1 MQMDDKV
8 NCVDIRLD
16 ERQTRPPPRF
26 TQGTLVDKAGG
37 AMASVAKFVTDP
49 ALKKMLKDT
58 AGLGTP
64 ATRTEIVKKLFAR
77 QFIKSGTGKVR
88 HYIFPTELGCRLVD
102 HVLPEL
108 KDPGLTA
115 LFEQELERI
124 KQGKSTRQAFIDK
137 QVVFLERVIAKE
149 KAA

>member
-1 MQMDDKV
+1 
-8 NCVDIRLD
+8 
-16 ERQTRPPPRF
+16 
-26 TQGTLVDKAGG
+26 
-37 AMASVAKFVTDP
+37 MASVAKFVTDP
-49 ALKKMLKDT
+49 ALKKLLKDT

-77 QFIKSGTGKVR
+77 KFITSGTGKQK
-88 HYIFPTELGCRLVD
+88 HYIFPTELGCRLID
-102 HVLPEL
+102 KVLPEL

-124 KQGKSTRQAFIDK
+124 KQGSSTRQAFIDK
-137 QVVFLERVIAKE
+137 QVTFLQRVIAKE